1 MVPAMP
7 TAQTL
12 SEAIDVLTP
21 EPLDEAHDDWYVGN
35 PTNTPGGHLV
45 YPLGMLRASLLRAR
59 DTERL
64 FLSGHIGAGKSTEL
78 RRLLRDPAIRR
89 RYFVVDFRL
98 ADEEIPEVTST
109 HLLFIIAAELYQ
121 RANAQDL
128 LKRGRKRWEAILKR
142 IDERFFGQKG
152 VSKEG
157 SVDLK
162 FNLLFMELRQ
172 QLKLVDSKR
181 KEFRSFAE
189 SETTILVDL
198 INALAEDIQLTLL
211 EQTLPERVLV
221 VIDDIDKIRSASQI
235 DELFNKN
242 LALLRAPRIP
252 MLMTLPADITF
263 GGPTTE
269 LGSNITHIRPA
280 QVLDKTKTAAT
291 LDPLAATDPVGTEYL
306 RRVLAHRVRDGLF
319 DADVVWYA
327 AVYSGGVLRAF
338 FELLRNAA
346 IRAADLYGL
355 ATVNSTTFND
365 QLEDEKNNLARAT
378 YPADR
383 AALAEIHRTHELP
396 DRTALGLM
404 TASLVLEYNHAGIWW
419 EANPLLWHV
428 LK

>member
-1 MVPAMP
+1 MP

-35 PTNTPGGHLV
+35 PTSTPGGHVV

-59 DTERL
+59 DAERL
-64 FLSGHIGAGKSTEL
+64 FVSGHIGAGKSTEL
-78 RRLLRDPAIRR
+78 KRLLRDPAIRR
-89 RYFVVDFRL
+89 KYFVVDFRL

-109 HLLFIIAAELYQ
+109 HLLLIIAAELYQ
-121 RANAQDL
+121 RADAQDL
-128 LKRGRKRWEAILKR
+128 LRRGRKRWEATLKR

-152 VSKEG
+152 VAAREG
-157 SVDLK
+157 SLELK
-162 FNLLFMELRQ
+162 FNLLFVELRQ

-198 INALAEDIQLTLL
+198 IDALAEDIQLALL
-211 EQTLPERVLV
+211 ERNLPDRVLV

-235 DELFNKN
+235 DEIFHKN

-263 GGPTTE
+263 GGPTTD

-280 QVLDKTKTAAT
+280 QVLDKTKTAT
-291 LDPLAATDPVGTEYL
+291 TMDPLAAADPSGTGYL

-319 DADVVWYA
+319 DADVVQCA
-327 AVYSGGVLRAF
+327 AVYSGGVPARILRAASQ
-338 FELLRNAA
+338 RGDPRRRS
-346 IRAADLYGL
+346 IRARDR
-355 ATVNSTTFND
+355 
-365 QLEDEKNNLARAT
+365 QLDHVQR
-378 YPADR
+378 
-383 AALAEIHRTHELP
+383 
-396 DRTALGLM
+396 
-404 TASLVLEYNHAGIWW
+404 SAGG
-419 EANPLLWHV
+419 
-428 LK
+428 

>member
-1 MVPAMP
+1 MVPPMP

-21 EPLDEAHDDWYVGN
+21 EPLDEAHNDWYVGN
-35 PTNTPGGHLV
+35 PTTTPGGHV
-45 YPLGMLRASLLRAR
+45 VHPLGMLRASLLRSR
-59 DTERL
+59 DAERL

-78 RRLLRDPAIRR
+78 KRLLRDPAIRR

-121 RANAQDL
+121 RADAQDL

-152 VSKEG
+152 VSREG

-198 INALAEDIQLTLL
+198 INALAEDIQLALL
-211 EQTLPERVLV
+211 EQSLPERVLV
-221 VIDDIDKIRSASQI
+221 VIDDIDKIRSALQI
-235 DELFNKN
+235 DDIFNKN

-252 MLMTLPADITF
+252 VLMTLPADITF
-263 GGPTTE
+263 RRPDDGSRLEHHAYPAGPGARQDE
-269 LGSNITHIRPA
+269 DGHDDGPARCRRSQRHRIPAPCAGPSGERRPVRCGCRPVRRGLLGRCPA
-280 QVLDKTKTAAT
+280 
-291 LDPLAATDPVGTEYL
+291 
-306 RRVLAHRVRDGLF
+306 RI
-319 DADVVWYA
+319 
-327 AVYSGGVLRAF
+327 LRAASQ
-338 FELLRNAA
+338 RGDPRRGPV
-346 IRAADLYGL
+346 RA
-355 ATVNSTTFND
+355 
-365 QLEDEKNNLARAT
+365 
-378 YPADR
+378 
-383 AALAEIHRTHELP
+383 P
-396 DRTALGLM
+396 DRQLDHVQR
-404 TASLVLEYNHAGIWW
+404 SAGG
-419 EANPLLWHV
+419 
-428 LK
+428 